1 MPSTRL
7 RVPGRASAGLRSLEV
22 PAPVSSL
29 LEGHIARRFDG
40 ELNLIHLH
48 ALELGGLAHDQC
60 RVALRAV
67 TSSDPEA
74 AEHVLEREEEMDSL
88 QRAAN
93 TEIALLV
100 GRRSPVAR
108 DLRAV
113 LAIARAVTE
122 FERIG
127 NAAVHIARFVVHV
140 RAGEERPIPPA
151 LAAYVERMGLTALA
165 LLQDA
170 LAALD
175 DLEAAAA
182 NRVLRQHGE
191 LAPAFSGAV
200 RGITTH
206 VMESPRLITGAVNAV
221 LLIDVLE
228 HVGDCARRVALSIR
242 RWLDGEGP
250 VL

>member
-1 MPSTRL
+1 M
-7 RVPGRASAGLRSLEV
+7 
-22 PAPVSSL
+22 SSL

-60 RVALRAV
+60 RVALAAV
-67 TSSDPEA
+67 KSNDREA
-74 AEHVLEREEEMDSL
+74 ADHVLGREDEMDSL
-88 QRAAN
+88 QMAAH

-113 LAIARAVTE
+113 LAMARAVTE

-127 NAAVHIARFVVHV
+127 NAAAHIARFVLQVHE
-140 RAGEERPIPPA
+140 GKERPIAPA
-151 LAAYVERMGLTALA
+151 LGAYIERMGQTALA
-165 LLQDA
+165 LLDDA

-191 LAPAFSGAV
+191 LGPAFSGAV

-221 LLIDVLE
+221 LLIDVIE

-242 RWLDGEGP
+242 RWLDVDGM